1 MQLSKGFV
9 GFVRVV
15 WVSIFLVILAGS
27 VVRTTQ
33 SGMGCPDWPTC
44 FGSAIPPTSDEQVH
58 FQPNHFYKKGQFI
71 IYNDSLKYALQA
83 FTSPSAYNATQWK
96 QYEKHN
102 NASFSVL
109 HTWIEYLNRLLGA
122 LLCILIMVQFGWSLA
137 YRKQLPIVVWL
148 SFLLILITAF
158 QAWLGKTVVDSN
170 LALVKI
176 TLHLFGALA
185 MVLLCEYVL
194 FIAKGKKQIVV
205 SANIKKLTI
214 LLGVLLMF
222 QLVMGTQVRA
232 QIDVIA
238 EQNYFINRSGWVA
251 LLNSWFYIHRS
262 FSLFIG
268 ALALYIFIQSKPFA
282 EAASLSTSV
291 IALILLE
298 ILIGVI
304 LVYVDFPQMGQ
315 PIHLLVSSLLVA
327 TIFRN
332 ILKLKMAS

>member
-1 MQLSKGFV
+1 
-9 GFVRVV
+9 
-15 WVSIFLVILAGS
+15 
-27 VVRTTQ
+27 
-33 SGMGCPDWPTC
+33 MGCPDWPTC
-44 FGSAIPPTSDEQVH
+44 FGSAIPPTSDDQVH

-83 FTSPSAYNATQWK
+83 FTSPAAYNATQWK

-122 LLCILIMVQFGWSLA
+122 LLGILILVQFGWSLA
-137 YRKQLPIVVWL
+137 YRKQMPIVVLL

-170 LALVKI
+170 LALVKT
-176 TLHLFGALA
+176 TLHLFGALV
-185 MVLLCEYVL
+185 MVLLCEYIL

-205 SANIKKLTI
+205 PASIKKFTI
-214 LLGVLLMF
+214 LLGVLMMF
-222 QLVMGTQVRA
+222 QLIMGTQVRA

-238 EQNYFINRSGWVA
+238 EQNHFINRSGWVA

-262 FSLFIG
+262 FSLIIG
-268 ALALYIFIQSKPFA
+268 ALALYIFIQSKPIS
-282 EAASLSTSV
+282 EAASLSKSV

-298 ILIGVI
+298 ILIGV
-304 LVYVDFPQMGQ
+304 LLAYADFPQMGQ